1 MNEMNKIL
9 DTYNLVAGGVVTL
22 LAAIFGRYWYL
33 FAIFLLLNLFDYI
46 TGYMKARKLKRE
58 SSSVG
63 LAGIIKKLGYW
74 IVIATAF
81 LTAFALTAL
90 GKDILNIDLSF
101 LALLGWFTLAC
112 LLINEVRSIL
122 ENLVEYGLD
131 VPYVFIKGLAVT
143 ERLLNEKT
151 NNTFGN
157 GEEMEEKND
166 E

>member
-22 LAAIFGRYWYL
+22 LAAIFGQYWYL

-46 TGYMKARKLKRE
+46 TGYMKARKLKKE

-74 IVIATAF
+74 IIIATAF
-81 LTAFALTAL
+81 LTAYALTTL
-90 GKDILNIDLSF
+90 GRDILNIDLSF

-157 GEEMEEKND
+157 GEEMEEKSD

>member
-9 DTYNLVAGGVVTL
+9 DTYNLAVGGIVTL
-22 LAAIFGRYWYL
+22 LAAIFGKYWYL
-33 FAIFLLLNLFDYI
+33 FAIFLLLNLFDYV
-46 TGYMKARKLKRE
+46 TGYMKARKLKKE

-63 LAGIIKKLGYW
+63 LAGIVKKLGYW
-74 IVIATAF
+74 IIIATAF
-81 LTAFALTAL
+81 LTAYALTAL

-131 VPYVFIKGLAVT
+131 VPYVLIKGLAVT
-143 ERLLNEKT
+143 ERLLNDTTDSMLGTDDQKS
-151 NNTFGN
+151 
-157 GEEMEEKND
+157 EE
-166 E
+166 

>member
-9 DTYNLVAGGVVTL
+9 DTYNLAVGGIVTL
-22 LAAIFGRYWYL
+22 LAAIFGKYWYL
-33 FAIFLLLNLFDYI
+33 FAIFLLLNLFDYV
-46 TGYMKARKLKRE
+46 TGYMKARKLKKE

-63 LAGIIKKLGYW
+63 LAGIVKKLGYW
-74 IVIATAF
+74 IIIATAF
-81 LTAFALTAL
+81 LTAYALTAL

-131 VPYVFIKGLAVT
+131 IPYVLIKGLAVT
-143 ERLLNEKT
+143 ERLLNDTTDNMLGKDEKQKL
-151 NNTFGN
+151 
-157 GEEMEEKND
+157 EE
-166 E
+166 

>member
-22 LAAIFGRYWYL
+22 LAAIFGQYWYL

-81 LTAFALTAL
+81 LTAYALTAL

-131 VPYVFIKGLAVT
+131 VPYVFIEGLAVT

>member
-9 DTYNLVAGGVVTL
+9 DSYNLAVGGIVTL
-22 LAAIFGRYWYL
+22 LAAIFGKYWYL
-33 FAIFLLLNLFDYI
+33 FAIFLLLNLFDYV
-46 TGYMKARKLKRE
+46 TGYMKARKLKKE

-74 IVIATAF
+74 IIIATAF
-81 LTAFALTAL
+81 LTAYALTAL

-101 LALLGWFTLAC
+101 LTLLGWFTLAC
-112 LLINEVRSIL
+112 LMINEVRSIL

>member
-22 LAAIFGRYWYL
+22 LAAIFGQYWYL

-46 TGYMKARKLKRE
+46 TGYMKARKLKKE

-151 NNTFGN
+151 NSTFGN
-157 GEEMEEKND
+157 GEEMEEKSD

>member
-9 DTYNLVAGGVVTL
+9 DTYNLVVGGIVTL
-22 LAAIFGRYWYL
+22 LAAIFGKYWYL

-81 LTAFALTAL
+81 LTAFALTVL

-157 GEEMEEKND
+157 GEEMEEKSD

>member
-9 DTYNLVAGGVVTL
+9 DTYNLAVGGIVTL
-22 LAAIFGRYWYL
+22 LAAIFGKYWYL
-33 FAIFLLLNLFDYI
+33 FAIFLLLNLFDYA
-46 TGYMKARKLKRE
+46 TGYMKARKLKKE

-74 IVIATAF
+74 IIIATAF
-81 LTAFALTAL
+81 LTAYALTAL

-131 VPYVFIKGLAVT
+131 VPYVLIKGLAVT
-143 ERLLNEKT
+143 ERLLNDTTDNMLGKDEKQKA
-151 NNTFGN
+151 
-157 GEEMEEKND
+157 EE
-166 E
+166 

>member
-9 DTYNLVAGGVVTL
+9 DTYNLAVGGIVTL
-22 LAAIFGRYWYL
+22 LAAIFGKYWYL
-33 FAIFLLLNLFDYI
+33 FAIFLILNLLDYI
-46 TGYMKARKLKRE
+46 TGYMKARKLKKE

-63 LAGIIKKLGYW
+63 LAGIVKKLGYW
-74 IVIATAF
+74 IIIATAF
-81 LTAFALTAL
+81 LTAYALTAL

-131 VPYVFIKGLAVT
+131 VPYVLIKGLAVT
-143 ERLLNEKT
+143 ERLLNDTTDNMLGKDEKQKA
-151 NNTFGN
+151 
-157 GEEMEEKND
+157 EE
-166 E
+166 

>member
-9 DTYNLVAGGVVTL
+9 DTYNLAVGGIVTL
-22 LAAIFGRYWYL
+22 LAAIFGKYWYL
-33 FAIFLLLNLFDYI
+33 FAIFLILNLLDYI
-46 TGYMKARKLKRE
+46 TGYMKARKLKKE

-63 LAGIIKKLGYW
+63 LAGIVKKLGYW
-74 IVIATAF
+74 IIIATAF
-81 LTAFALTAL
+81 LTAYALTAL

-131 VPYVFIKGLAVT
+131 VPYVLIKGLAVT
-143 ERLLNEKT
+143 ERLLNDTTDNMLGTDGQKS
-151 NNTFGN
+151 
-157 GEEMEEKND
+157 EE
-166 E
+166 

>member
-1 MNEMNKIL
+1 MNEANKIL
-9 DTYNLVAGGVVTL
+9 DTYNVIVGSAVTV
-22 LAAIFGRYWYL
+22 LAAIFGSHWYL
-33 FAIFLLLNLFDYI
+33 FIFFLVFNVFDYV
-46 TGYMKARKLKRE
+46 TGLMKARKLKKE

-74 IVIATAF
+74 IIIATAF
-81 LTAFALTAL
+81 LTAYALTAL

-101 LALLGWFTLAC
+101 LTLLGWFTLAC
-112 LLINEVRSIL
+112 LMINEVRSIL

-157 GEEMEEKND
+157 GEEMEEKSD